1 MMPSTQFADQDA
13 HGPLPGP
20 PTDWPRRRR
29 EHLYSRPIGVKQND
43 PKNAF
48 HTRQTRWK
56 MVEFFLPN
64 NTLLSVSRGRLLRKP
79 GCCPFQAAQ
88 ERRCICSKVLTG
100 ATLLKL
106 TGWNRSRTLLVYVLH
121 ASFALPAAHTP
132 SRKVFEVP
140 ASLCG
145 AWHDQSLRDCV
156 WDGLNTWY
164 GSPYHYC
171 AFILPRFHATV
182 VRAHSSTPDS
192 T

>member
-1 MMPSTQFADQDA
+1 MENGRILF
-13 HGPLPGP
+13 
-20 PTDWPRRRR
+20 
-29 EHLYSRPIGVKQND
+29 PILFTKQ
-43 PKNAF
+43 
-48 HTRQTRWK
+48 HCQ
-56 MVEFFLPN
+56 
-64 NTLLSVSRGRLLRKP
+64 
-79 GCCPFQAAQ
+79 CHC
-88 ERRCICSKVLTG
+88 CICSKVLTG

-164 GSPYHYC
+164 GSPCHYC

-192 T
+192 TWSLRERRWQRLAHARCVVVHRTTCSRKFHGHRSTRGIDPSPCMETSD

>member
-1 MMPSTQFADQDA
+1 MMLSTQFADQDA

-29 EHLYSRPIGVKQND
+29 EHLTAGQSASSKM
-43 PKNAF
+43 
-48 HTRQTRWK
+48 TRKTHFTHARQDGKWSNSFYER
-56 MVEFFLPN
+56 
-64 NTLLSVSRGRLLRKP
+64 TLCGSVRGRLLREP

-164 GSPYHYC
+164 GSPCHYC